1 MNLIIRISVLLVLII
16 CYKYIPVFEPRGIN
30 YLLSI
35 INLSLIA
42 NECKKTWDSINF
54 SETLKLNIK
63 NIFYYSLIS
72 TVLISIIII
81 IHKTDPAGNIRFVR
95 VVLIV
100 ALLFVGGKIINSISK
115 SSVSNL
121 LKNISLISFSTIS
134 FVALIE
140 IIFMFISLSHG
151 SGEAYSGKIWGNKY
165 WNPINQLG
173 FRDEEPKK
181 GKNTVF
187 FVGDSFTAG
196 WGVKNIEDRFGETMS
211 RELKKKDISINEINL
226 GRYGADTRLE
236 YHIFKKFIDKS
247 QIKPDHLVLQFF
259 VNDMDK
265 FFPKNKTCVQEV
277 TQLPIWKKTI
287 IEGSY
292 LANYISSIYPSS
304 SAKPLSKECEYTEIL
319 KKVFENDSLW
329 HKEENQL
336 DHFKNYCIEHN
347 IKMTLVFFPFMEDL
361 TLAKKIGVEKRIKSY
376 CKKNKIKLFNV
387 SDYIKNLSRN
397 ERQVSVMDS
406 HASAKVHEITGKNL
420 AKQINF

>member
-35 INLSLIA
+35 INLALIA

-54 SETLKLNIK
+54 SETLKLDIK

-211 RELKKKDISINEINL
+211 RELKKKDIIIMK
-226 GRYGADTRLE
+226 RL
-236 YHIFKKFIDKS
+236 
-247 QIKPDHLVLQFF
+247 
-259 VNDMDK
+259 
-265 FFPKNKTCVQEV
+265 
-277 TQLPIWKKTI
+277 
-287 IEGSY
+287 
-292 LANYISSIYPSS
+292 
-304 SAKPLSKECEYTEIL
+304 IL
-319 KKVFENDSLW
+319 L
-329 HKEENQL
+329 L
-336 DHFKNYCIEHN
+336 
-347 IKMTLVFFPFMEDL
+347 L
-361 TLAKKIGVEKRIKSY
+361 
-376 CKKNKIKLFNV
+376 
-387 SDYIKNLSRN
+387 
-397 ERQVSVMDS
+397 
-406 HASAKVHEITGKNL
+406 
-420 AKQINF
+420 